1 MCIIWRHGLG
11 SGGLQ
16 SMPEV
21 GVVLTE
27 ESHSGRP
34 LRGFPRGTWGLRN
47 SPSPPVPWI
56 SSSFSYLATAW
67 LLRSRTGPWWL
78 VIIITIHNVYAIRPR
93 WNPGGITVLNLLKK
107 KKNCPKVL
115 FGAPRLDY
123 FLLFIFRKSPLPS
136 QLRHLGYVC
145 KQSHLLAFKETHLSS
160 LSSSWRKCP
169 KSPKGMWLVCTPKEC
184 SAHREST
191 VQISG
196 FSSVLQIK
204 ACMYMSMSI
213 HTYMYIY
220 KVCNLYTLN
229 MCNLSCINSTLEFCK

>member
-1 MCIIWRHGLG
+1 MCIIWRHDLG

-78 VIIITIHNVYAIRPR
+78 VIIITIQICYTSQMKSWWYNSFKSI
-93 WNPGGITVLNLLKK
+93 KK
-107 KKNCPKVL
+107 KKKTAPRYCLGPLDWIISCCSFLEKVL
-115 FGAPRLDY
+115 YLASWGTWVMFAN
-123 FLLFIFRKSPLPS
+123 SPTSWLSKKPIS
-136 QLRHLGYVC
+136 A
-145 KQSHLLAFKETHLSS
+145 AF
-160 LSSSWRKCP
+160 P
-169 KSPKGMWLVCTPKEC
+169 PPGGNVPNPPKEC
-184 SAHREST
+184 DWCAPPKNALPTEKAPYRLADS
-191 VQISG
+191 
-196 FSSVLQIK
+196 LQSFK
-204 ACMYMSMSI
+204 
-213 HTYMYIY
+213 
-220 KVCNLYTLN
+220 
-229 MCNLSCINSTLEFCK
+229 